1 MHTDNCVVTLTYN
14 SENLPASGNL
24 HYPDFKLFI
33 RKIRKRAPVRFFMCG
48 EYGENFSR
56 PHYHAIL
63 FGINFADRKP
73 LKKTASG
80 SQLYDSKLLS
90 SLWTHGFANL
100 ADVDQA
106 SVNYISGYVMK
117 KVIGKQA
124 ADHYQHVAN
133 GGAVVPEFG
142 RMSLKPGIGGTW
154 FDLYAQ
160 DVFPHDR
167 AVMNG
172 TEVPVP
178 RFYTRKLK
186 ERDSIG
192 FALIKAS
199 RERKF
204 AQKIPDTHPAR
215 LRIREK
221 VHKARLSLK
230 SRSLEKT

>member
-1 MHTDNCVVTLTYN
+1 MVTLTYDD
-14 SENLPASGNL
+14 EHLPGSGNL

-33 RKIRKRAPVRFFMCG
+33 RKIRKRVPVRFFMCG
-48 EYGENFSR
+48 EYGEKFSR

-63 FGINFADRKP
+63 FGINFADRKK
-73 LKKTASG
+73 LKTTASG
-80 SQLYDSKLLS
+80 SILYDSKLLS
-90 SLWTHGFANL
+90 SLWTHGFANVG
-100 ADVDQA
+100 DVDTA
-106 SVNYISGYVMK
+106 SVKYIAGYVMK
-117 KVIGKQA
+117 KVVGRQA

-154 FDLYAQ
+154 FDRYAQ
-160 DVFPHDR
+160 DVFPQDR
-167 AVMNG
+167 AVLNG
-172 TEVPVP
+172 TVVPVP

-204 AQKIPDTHPAR
+204 AEKIPDTTPAR
-215 LRIREK
+215 LKVREK
-221 VHKARLSLK
+221 VHKARLSLN
-230 SRSLEKT
+230 SRSLEKS